1 MQMDESGTPF
11 VVCVEPW
18 PVLHTLVQFPE
29 VAGTTEVEFKGACE
43 PAEVASP
50 SRNGGERFQ

>member
-1 MQMDESGTPF
+1 MQMDDSGTPF
-11 VVCVEPW
+11 VVSVERR
-18 PVLHTLVQFPE
+18 PVLETLVQLPE
-29 VAGTTEVEFKGACE
+29 VTGTTEVEFKGARE